1 MVVLVDGALVL
12 YVEKGGRTFL
22 TFSDHQDVLRPAV
35 DALALAVRDGA
46 LGKLDVERADGGA
59 VFDSPLATVLAE
71 AGFRPSSKG
80 LRLRG

>member
-1 MVVLVDGALVL
+1 
-12 YVEKGGRTFL
+12 VEKGGRTFL
-22 TFSDHQDVLRPAV
+22 TFSDHLDVLRPAA